1 MKVSLMWV
9 ALWRALKPKLKLQTQ
24 TSRLPCVGA
33 LCFNSGASPFGASR
47 APAASVAWCWEI
59 RGTWG
64 EALVLAHVWFVVLI
78 IELSAFRGLARG
90 FRNSCRNLL
99 RTSFAARYMAI
110 LFLSCDVRRC
120 LRCAVV
126 VWFGLCLA
134 VMPFSHII
142 FSIFNTY
149 IYIY

>member
-1 MKVSLMWV
+1 MWA
-9 ALWRALKPKLKLQTQ
+9 ALWRALKPKLKLQAQ

-47 APAASVAWCWEI
+47 APAASVALCWEI

-64 EALVLAHVWFVVLI
+64 EALVLAHVLFVILI
-78 IELSAFRGLARG
+78 IALSAFPGLARG

-99 RTSFAARYMAI
+99 QTSFAALRASN
-110 LFLSCDVRRC
+110 FVLSCDVRRC

-126 VWFGLCLA
+126 V
-134 VMPFSHII
+134 
-142 FSIFNTY
+142 
-149 IYIY
+149 